1 MFTNGTVESGEKSG
15 RAFTVRCREDTM
27 GEGSGAVEVT
37 KSIMV
42 MEIRLLQ
49 KR

>member
-1 MFTNGTVESGEKSG
+1 MFTNGTVESGDISG

-37 KSIMV
+37 TSSKV
-42 MEIRLLQ
+42 MKI
-49 KR
+49 KAVM